1 MARKVQ
7 VLIELDPAT
16 KKVTTTGPTS
26 HPEVMVKML
35 GAALAQIADK
45 MAEERI
51 EAESGGPP
59 KPDIII
65 PKIGIAR
72 S

>member
-7 VLIELDPAT
+7 VLVELDPAT
-16 KKVTTTGPTS
+16 KKVTTTGPAS

-35 GAALAQIADK
+35 GVALAQVADE
-45 MAEERI
+45 MAEQRMKA
-51 EAESGGPP
+51 EAGEPP